1 MLEIAP
7 GSWVVS
13 AEGFGESEDWV
24 VGGLELD
31 SVGRQR
37 LDIDTVVRSPTRT
50 HTPPPLPSFAPSQNH
65 PRLNCHPE
73 LTLLP
78 MAVGGRRR
86 SPACSPPST

>member
-31 SVGRQR
+31 SVGWQR
-37 LDIDTVVRSPTRT
+37 LDIDTVVRSPTRK
-50 HTPPPLPSFAPSQNH
+50 PPPPPPPHPCPHSPLNH
-65 PRLNCHPE
+65 RLNCHPE
-73 LTLLP
+73 P
-78 MAVGGRRR
+78 
-86 SPACSPPST
+86 

>member
-31 SVGRQR
+31 SVGWQR
-37 LDIDTVVRSPTRT
+37 LDIDTVVRSPTRAPPP
-50 HTPPPLPSFAPSQNH
+50 PPPLPSFAPAPYS
-65 PRLNCHPE
+65 P
-73 LTLLP
+73 LLRTV
-78 MAVGGRRR
+78 AL
-86 SPACSPPST
+86 S